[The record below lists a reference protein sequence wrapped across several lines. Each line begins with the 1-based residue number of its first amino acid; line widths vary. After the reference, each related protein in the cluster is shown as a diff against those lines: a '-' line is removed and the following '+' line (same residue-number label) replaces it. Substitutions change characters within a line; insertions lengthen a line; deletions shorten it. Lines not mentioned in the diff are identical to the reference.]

1 MKLTL
6 SILVLIFSFS
16 VSYAQD
22 KAFIV
27 GKWQVEISAT
37 LNAIDGNEKVR
48 LDAMPDVKKNKIKK
62 SFENRL
68 FIFEANDNVKM
79 IANEKENSNG
89 VDGSWS
95 YNKKGHK
102 LTITGDNRSSIY
114 TVVKIDDNNI
124 RLIYDNPLPQGL
136 FKSLF
141 LKRRN

>member
-6 SILVLIFSFS
+6 SIVVLILSFS
-16 VSYAQD
+16 VSYSQD
-22 KAFIV
+22 RAFML

-37 LNAIDGNEKVR
+37 LNAIDGNEKIK
-48 LDAMPDVKKNKIKK
+48 LDGMTEDKKKKIRQ

-68 FIFEANDNVKM
+68 FIFEANDLVKM
-79 IANEKENSNG
+79 IANEKENRNG

-102 LTITGDNRSSIY
+102 LTINGGNRSSVY

-124 RLIYDNPLPQGL
+124 RLIYDNPLQGL

>member
-6 SILVLIFSFS
+6 SILVLILSFS

-22 KAFIV
+22 RAFIV

-48 LDAMPDVKKNKIKK
+48 LDGMPEVKKNKIKQ
-62 SFENRL
+62 SFGNRL
-68 FIFEANDNVKM
+68 FIFETNDLVKM

-89 VDGSWS
+89 LDGTWS

-102 LTITGDNRSSIY
+102 LTITGDNRSSVY
-114 TVVKIDDNNI
+114 TVVKIDNNNI